1 MSIDCQFSNPVNYL
15 GETPTSSDEFFQFQN
30 LNCNITDEK
39 TELIQENDKSFFL
52 NKSISYG
59 DFLIITFL
67 LLFLI
72 ILSVKFIL
80 DFFIPN
86 KVNFK
91 NQ

>member
-1 MSIDCQFSNPVNYL
+1 MSIDCQFSIPVNYL
-15 GETPTSSDEFFQFQN
+15 GETPTSSNEFFQFQK
-30 LNCNITDEK
+30 LNCNIIDEK

-59 DFLIITFL
+59 DFLIIIFL

-80 DFFIPN
+80 NFFIPN
-86 KVNFK
+86 RVNFK